1 MTLEL
6 EIVKIIAIILAL
18 LLSIIGHE
26 IMHGWTAYRFGD
38 NTAKNQ
44 GRLNINPIKHIDP
57 IGSILVPSV
66 LFVMSSGQFAF
77 GWAKPVPVNMHT
89 VIANRGT
96 NGAVAVSL
104 AGITYNFLLVAIF
117 SFIYLFLMTI
127 NILDMPKTSINILNI
142 FDTTTADII
151 NDFLYYFVTYSIII
165 NAILGFFNL
174 WPIPPLDGSQAIRY
188 FAQSKKWYGFVA
200 WMDKIYPYGM
210 FILIALIASGAAS
223 YLFKPLLWLLAQIL

>member
-18 LLSIIGHE
+18 LLAIIGHE

-38 NTAKNQ
+38 NTAKNAR
-44 GRLNINPIKHIDP
+44 RLSINPIKHIDP
-57 IGSILVPSV
+57 VGSLLVPIV
-66 LFVMSSGQFAF
+66 LFVISSGNFTF

-96 NGAVAVSL
+96 NGAIGVSL
-104 AGITYNFLLVAIF
+104 AGISYNFTLVAIF
-117 SFIYLFLMTI
+117 AFIYFVMGEPSSLLG
-127 NILDMPKTSINILNI
+127 I
-142 FDTTTADII
+142 FVSNFI
-151 NDFLYYFVTYSIII
+151 VQSIII
-165 NAILGFFNL
+165 NAALGFFNL

-188 FAQSKKWYGFVA
+188 FAQGKKWYGFVA

-223 YLFKPLLWLLAQIL
+223 YLFQPLLWLLAQIL

>member
-6 EIVKIIAIILAL
+6 EIVKIIAIIMAL

-38 NTAKNQ
+38 STAKNQ
-44 GRLNINPIKHIDP
+44 GRLSINPIKHIDP
-57 IGSILVPSV
+57 IGSIVLPVF
-66 LFVMSSGQFAF
+66 LFVVGSPFLF
-77 GWAKPVPVNMHT
+77 GWAKPVPVNMHM

-96 NGAVAVSL
+96 NGAIGVSL
-104 AGITYNFLLVAIF
+104 AGISYNFALVAIF
-117 SFIYLFLMTI
+117 AFIYSMMGEPSSLLGIFI
-127 NILDMPKTSINILNI
+127 SI
-142 FDTTTADII
+142 FII
-151 NDFLYYFVTYSIII
+151 QSIII
-165 NAILGFFNL
+165 NAALGFFNL

-188 FAQSKKWYGFVA
+188 FAQGKKWYGFVA

>member
-38 NTAKNQ
+38 STAKNQ
-44 GRLNINPIKHIDP
+44 GRLSINPIKHIDP
-57 IGSILVPSV
+57 IGSLLLPGF
-66 LFVMSSGQFAF
+66 LFVVGSPFLF

-96 NGAVAVSL
+96 NGAIGVSL
-104 AGITYNFLLVAIF
+104 AGISYNFALVAIF
-117 SFIYLFLMTI
+117 AFIY
-127 NILDMPKTSINILNI
+127 SIMGEPSSLLGI
-142 FDTTTADII
+142 FISI
-151 NDFLYYFVTYSIII
+151 FVIQSIII
-165 NAILGFFNL
+165 NAALGFFNL
-174 WPIPPLDGSQAIRY
+174 WPIPPLDGSQAIKY
-188 FAQSKKWYGFVA
+188 FAMGKKWYGFVA
-200 WMDKIYPYGM
+200 WLDKIYPYGM

-223 YLFKPLLWLLAQIL
+223 YLFQPLLWLLAQIL

>member
-38 NTAKNQ
+38 STAKSQ
-44 GRLNINPIKHIDP
+44 GRLSINPIKHIDP
-57 IGSILVPSV
+57 IGSIVLPVF
-66 LFVMSSGQFAF
+66 LFVVGSPFLF

-96 NGAVAVSL
+96 NGAIGVSL
-104 AGITYNFLLVAIF
+104 AGISYNFALVAIF
-117 SFIYLFLMTI
+117 AFIYSMIGEPSSLLGIFI
-127 NILDMPKTSINILNI
+127 SIFI
-142 FDTTTADII
+142 
-151 NDFLYYFVTYSIII
+151 VQSIII
-165 NAILGFFNL
+165 NAALGFFNL

-188 FAQSKKWYGFVA
+188 FAQGKKWYGFVA

>member
-18 LLSIIGHE
+18 LLAIIGHE

-44 GRLNINPIKHIDP
+44 GRLSINPIKHIDP
-57 IGSILVPSV
+57 IGSLLLPGF
-66 LFVMSSGQFAF
+66 LFVVGSPFLF

-89 VIANRGT
+89 VIRNRGT
-96 NGAVAVSL
+96 NGAIGVAL
-104 AGITYNFLLVAIF
+104 AGISYNFALVAIF
-117 SFIYLFLMTI
+117 AFIYSMMGEPSSLLGIFI
-127 NILDMPKTSINILNI
+127 SI
-142 FDTTTADII
+142 
-151 NDFLYYFVTYSIII
+151 FVMQSIII
-165 NAILGFFNL
+165 NAALGFFNL

-188 FAQSKKWYGFVA
+188 FAQGKKWYGFVA

>member
-18 LLSIIGHE
+18 LLAIIGHE

-38 NTAKNQ
+38 STAKSL
-44 GRLNINPIKHIDP
+44 GRLSINPIKHIDP
-57 IGSILVPSV
+57 IGSVVLPGF
-66 LFVMSSGQFAF
+66 LFVVGSPFLF

-96 NGAVAVSL
+96 NGAIGVAL
-104 AGITYNFLLVAIF
+104 AGISYNFT
-117 SFIYLFLMTI
+117 LMTI
-127 NILDMPKTSINILNI
+127 FAFIYSIMGEPSSLLGI
-142 FDTTTADII
+142 FVSIFI
-151 NDFLYYFVTYSIII
+151 VQSIII
-165 NAILGFFNL
+165 NAALGFFNL
-174 WPIPPLDGSQAIRY
+174 WPIPPLDGSQALRY
-188 FAQSKKWYGFVA
+188 FAMGKKWYGFVA

-210 FILIALIASGAAS
+210 FILIAIIASGAAS

>member
-38 NTAKNQ
+38 STAKNQ
-44 GRLNINPIKHIDP
+44 GRLSINPIKHIDP
-57 IGSILVPSV
+57 IGSLLLPGF
-66 LFVMSSGQFAF
+66 LFVVGSPFLF

-96 NGAVAVSL
+96 NGAIGVSL
-104 AGITYNFLLVAIF
+104 AGISYNFALVAIF
-117 SFIYLFLMTI
+117 AFIY
-127 NILDMPKTSINILNI
+127 SIMGEPSSLLGI
-142 FDTTTADII
+142 FISI
-151 NDFLYYFVTYSIII
+151 FVIQSIII
-165 NAILGFFNL
+165 NAALGFFNL
-174 WPIPPLDGSQAIRY
+174 WPIPPLDGSQAIKY
-188 FAQSKKWYGFVA
+188 FAMGKKWYGFVA
-200 WMDKIYPYGM
+200 WLDKIYPYGM

>member
-18 LLSIIGHE
+18 LLAIIGHE

-38 NTAKNQ
+38 STAKSQ
-44 GRLNINPIKHIDP
+44 GRLSINPIKHIDP
-57 IGSILVPSV
+57 IGSIVLPVF
-66 LFVMSSGQFAF
+66 LFVVGSPFLF

-96 NGAVAVSL
+96 NGAIGVAL
-104 AGITYNFLLVAIF
+104 AGISYNFALVTIFTLIYSMIGEPSSLLGIF
-117 SFIYLFLMTI
+117 LSIFI
-127 NILDMPKTSINILNI
+127 
-142 FDTTTADII
+142 
-151 NDFLYYFVTYSIII
+151 VQSIII
-165 NAILGFFNL
+165 NAALGFFNL

-188 FAQSKKWYGFVA
+188 FAQGKKWYGFVA

>member
-18 LLSIIGHE
+18 LLAIIGHE

-38 NTAKNQ
+38 NTAKSL
-44 GRLNINPIKHIDP
+44 GRLSINPIKHIDP
-57 IGSILVPSV
+57 IGSIVLPGF
-66 LFVMSSGQFAF
+66 LFVVGSPFLF
-77 GWAKPVPVNMHT
+77 GWAKPVPINMHT

-96 NGAVAVSL
+96 NGAIGVSL
-104 AGITYNFLLVAIF
+104 AGISYNFTLVAIF
-117 SFIYLFLMTI
+117 AFIYSVMGEPSSLLGIFI
-127 NILDMPKTSINILNI
+127 SIFI
-142 FDTTTADII
+142 
-151 NDFLYYFVTYSIII
+151 VQSIII
-165 NAILGFFNL
+165 NAALGFFNL

-188 FAQSKKWYGFVA
+188 FAQGKKWYGFVT

-223 YLFKPLLWLLAQIL
+223 YLFQPLLWLLAQIL